1 MAEVLT
7 SGFSVGVFAVGVQ
20 LLALIAVYGAGSDKE
35 ARRYA
40 LVFGLGCCVLIG
52 MVILAPLEFGRWHI
66 DDLAIT
72 AMCG

>member
-20 LLALIAVYGAGSDKE
+20 LLALLAVYGARSGRQ
-35 ARRYA
+35 ACRYA
-40 LVFGLGCCVLIG
+40 VAFGVGCCVLVG
-52 MVILAPLEFGRWHI
+52 MVMADPLALGSWHL
-66 DDLAIT
+66 DDLAIM